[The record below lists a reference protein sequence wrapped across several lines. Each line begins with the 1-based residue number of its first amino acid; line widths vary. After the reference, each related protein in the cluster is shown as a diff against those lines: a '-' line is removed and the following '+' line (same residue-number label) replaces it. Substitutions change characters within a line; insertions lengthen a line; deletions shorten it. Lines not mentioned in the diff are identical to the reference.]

1 MRELAQG
8 QLPVRKHAALCRAQA
23 NSDKKDLTTYV
34 TTCRDDFAIG
44 ETTPDNY
51 PDSATTRSTL
61 SPSVA
66 VPPRA
71 RGRGFARASSPD
83 GFYGWRI
90 VGLSA
95 VALAATAPGQTA
107 AVSAF
112 IDPMIN
118 DLGVSRS
125 QVSMTYLIGT
135 LLGAAAMPTV
145 GRALDQYG
153 VRLTMAIIGAL
164 FGAVLLA
171 LSVVSG
177 LVGLSAG
184 FVGIRMLGQ
193 GALGLTATTAAAM
206 WFTRRRGFALGL
218 VSACG
223 AVGISSA
230 PLLLERLIAAC
241 GWRTAWA
248 IEGLVVWAVVLPV
261 ALLGMRDRP
270 SQLGQLPEGE
280 SRAANSVYRE
290 WGTPRRTAMR
300 TPFFWV
306 VTAGVGTAA
315 MLGTG
320 VAFHQISLLGE
331 RGLSAT
337 EAAANFLPQTVAAL
351 GATLATGAL
360 ADRFSPRWLTVASML
375 ILAAGLLWGAH
386 VTPGLSAVGFG
397 LLMGSA
403 GGSIRSLEAAAFPRY
418 FGTMHLG
425 SIRGF
430 VMAVAVGSSAF
441 GPLGFALVRE
451 ATGSY
456 LPALLGSA
464 VLPLVVAAVA
474 ALIQPPDDTR
484 PSAVDRPPGVSRI
497 RRGDHV

>member
-1 MRELAQG
+1 M
-8 QLPVRKHAALCRAQA
+8 
-23 NSDKKDLTTYV
+23 
-34 TTCRDDFAIG
+34 TTCRDDLVAAQ
-44 ETTPDNY
+44 P
-51 PDSATTRSTL
+51 TRAPTD
-61 SPSVA
+61 
-66 VPPRA
+66 
-71 RGRGFARASSPD
+71 GRGGVTSPD

-118 DLGVSRS
+118 DLGISRS
-125 QVSMTYLIGT
+125 QVSMTYLFGT

-145 GRALDQYG
+145 GRALDRFG
-153 VRLTMAIIGAL
+153 VRLTMAVIGAL

-171 LSVVSG
+171 LSAVSG
-177 LVGLSAG
+177 LVGLGAG

-206 WFTRRRGFALGL
+206 WFTRRRGIALGL

-230 PLLLERLIAAC
+230 PLLLERLISSS

-248 IEGLVVWAVVLPV
+248 VEGLVVWAVVLPV

-270 SQLGQLPEGE
+270 SQLGQQPEGG
-280 SRAANSVYRE
+280 SRAGEAPYTE
-290 WGTPRRTAMR
+290 WGPTRRAAMT

-306 VTAGVGTAA
+306 VTAGVATAA

-337 EAAANFLPQTVAAL
+337 EAAANFLPQTLAAL
-351 GATLATGAL
+351 AATLATGAL
-360 ADRFSPRWLTVASML
+360 VDRFSPRWLTMSSML
-375 ILAAGLLWGAH
+375 ALGAGLIWGAS
-386 VTPGLSAVGFG
+386 VTPGWSAVGFG
-397 LLMGSA
+397 LLLGAA

-418 FGTMHLG
+418 FGTAHLG

-441 GPLGFALVRE
+441 GPLAFALLHD
-451 ATGSY
+451 ATGTY
-456 LPALLGSA
+456 VPALLGSA
-464 VLPLVVAAVA
+464 VLALAVA
-474 ALIQPPDDTR
+474 AAAVLVHPPHGATSPTD
-484 PSAVDRPPGVSRI
+484 PST
-497 RRGDHV
+497 